1 MGKNNNIFI
10 IRKIFKIL
18 IYLFPINIKK
28 ILNNIIYLGILNKGL
43 FNIPNNIF
51 RNYLSWFFE
60 WSIYI
65 YIDVFGNSRKYV

>member
-1 MGKNNNIFI
+1 MGKNNNICI

-43 FNIPNNIF
+43 FNIPDNIF
-51 RNYLSWFFE
+51 R
-60 WSIYI
+60 
-65 YIDVFGNSRKYV
+65 NSRKYV